1 MAYELGRQLERLPA
15 RAVDDLNLPDMD
27 IGFYDWVIARD
38 NAKNMTWAI
47 ASGLPDGTESSAQ
60 GRLRWIREMLRQPRR
75 SAPDNPMLGPRRPAS
90 NLARSDYTEAVRA
103 VKDYIIAGD
112 VYQVNLA
119 QRYEVSL
126 PCSSWSLY
134 RRLRAVNP
142 APFCAYLEYPNLAV
156 LSASPEQFVHLRDG
170 IATSR
175 PMKGTRPRG
184 MNTTEDNRLANE
196 LLASE
201 KDRAENVMIVDLV
214 RSDLGKVCIPGSI
227 EVPKLFAIEKY
238 PTVWQMVSTICGSKR
253 TDIDATELLRA
264 CFPGGSVTGA
274 PKIRAMEIIDELEP
288 TQRGVYCGA
297 IGYIGFDGSMQMSV
311 PIRILLAKNGKVY
324 VPVGAGIVADSD
336 PDTEYEE
343 TRQKARAS
351 FTALSIES

>member
-1 MAYELGRQLERLPA
+1 
-15 RAVDDLNLPDMD
+15 
-27 IGFYDWVIARD
+27 
-38 NAKNMTWAI
+38 
-47 ASGLPDGTESSAQ
+47 
-60 GRLRWIREMLRQPRR
+60 
-75 SAPDNPMLGPRRPAS
+75 
-90 NLARSDYTEAVRA
+90 
-103 VKDYIIAGD
+103 
-112 VYQVNLA
+112 
-119 QRYEVSL
+119 
-126 PCSSWSLY
+126 
-134 RRLRAVNP
+134 
-142 APFCAYLEYPNLAV
+142 
-156 LSASPEQFVHLRDG
+156 
-170 IATSR
+170 
-175 PMKGTRPRG
+175 